1 MLSPFGCISS
11 FAIYVSQLCF
21 LIHLLLIIMDVHTT
35 SKQPMNYSVFIR
47 SVSGTVLIVASS
59 YHHLSYYFHLYFI
72 VTPTHIHR
80 FYYLV
85 TNTGSFILCNLYD
98 YIIGYVPN

>member
-1 MLSPFGCISS
+1 
-11 FAIYVSQLCF
+11 
-21 LIHLLLIIMDVHTT
+21 MDVHTT

-80 FYYLV
+80 FYYWSLTQDLLFYV
-85 TNTGSFILCNLYD
+85 ICTIILLDMYLTE
-98 YIIGYVPN
+98 VE